1 MHTFGM
7 PRVHRILLCIRFP
20 HVMGFLTLTL
30 REVETRSAPTTTNSK
45 YDFPLLPN
53 NEEARPSASRISA
66 VYALNPDR
74 IEIPNKLQFGIFRVS
89 RKRVQKGP

>member
-1 MHTFGM
+1 MHIFGV
-7 PRVHRILLCIRFP
+7 PRVHRALLCIWFP
-20 HVMGFLTLTL
+20 HVMGFLTL
-30 REVETRSAPTTTNSK
+30 REVETRSAPTNTNSK